1 MRHPYTP
8 IRRGADDED
17 SSEKSS
23 WPMTRRFH
31 YDFHSMLRLLGI
43 GFLIAVVATVGI
55 SLLSWHPWHSSDP
68 APSSAHCGNS
78 SAEAAAM
85 GCSFD
90 IMSFTWSRKAC
101 FDEELMHEFLAAR
114 NWTWWLA
121 SDGNQEVAMETVA
134 LGIHPRLFVSW
145 EYHLFHCTYMWKK
158 MHRALLRGTPL
169 DSYLL
174 DQNHTAHCSHM
185 LLDRN
190 PLLEQRNTIIVTKYP
205 SCSEG

>member
-145 EYHLFHCTYMWKK
+145 EYHLFHYSNRNLITGFESCAFYQDTSGVGLDLVTPSYVAQVLVTPKS
-158 MHRALLRGTPL
+158 RIRDFQEPCVLALG
-169 DSYLL
+169 
-174 DQNHTAHCSHM
+174 
-185 LLDRN
+185 
-190 PLLEQRNTIIVTKYP
+190 
-205 SCSEG
+205 